1 VTGDDPL
8 RGCSPYMF
16 VMFFMAFT
24 LLVLKLA
31 GAIDWSWWVV
41 LLPAAMFVAP
51 LILVN
56 VIGFLLKLILER
68 RK

>member
-1 VTGDDPL
+1 MSGHDSNV
-8 RGCSPYMF
+8 GCSPYMF

-51 LILVN
+51 LILVH
-56 VIGFLLKLILER
+56 VTGLLLSWLAGKR
-68 RK
+68 R